1 MRGLG
6 TIINIILIFLAGTFS
21 CTFSSKMKEKMQETL
36 FLITGIAVIFVGI
49 AGAMEQMLMIENGR
63 LIPRN
68 IMMVICCL
76 AIGAIVGEYFDLDGK
91 MNQFADYVKKKS
103 NNGNDTKFVVAFV
116 NTSCVVCI
124 GAMAVIGAIK
134 DGVSGDITVLAAKGV
149 IDFILV
155 SVMSASLGKGCMFSV
170 IPVAIFQGSITLLAM
185 MLNTVVPAVALE
197 NLSCVGSI
205 LIFCVGVNMV
215 FERKIRVAN
224 VLPAV
229 IIAVIWG
236 MIF

>member
-6 TIINIILIFLAGTFS
+6 TIINIILIILAGTFG

-103 NNGNDTKFVVAFV
+103 NNGNDTKFIIAFV

-134 DGVSGDITVLAAKGV
+134 DGISGDITVLAAKGV

-155 SVMSASLGKGCMFSV
+155 SVMSASLGKGCMFSA

-215 FERKIRVAN
+215 FDRKMRVAN

-236 MIF
+236 MVF

>member
-6 TIINIILIFLAGTFS
+6 TIINIILIFLAGIFG

-155 SVMSASLGKGCMFSV
+155 SVMSASLGKGCMFSA

-215 FERKIRVAN
+215 FERKMRVAN

>member
-1 MRGLG
+1 MRGLA
-6 TIINIILIFLAGTFS
+6 TIINIILIFLAATFG

-155 SVMSASLGKGCMFSV
+155 SVMSASLGKGCMFSA

-215 FERKIRVAN
+215 FERKMRVAN

>member
-1 MRGLG
+1 MSKKLG
-6 TIINIILIFLAGTFS
+6 SLH
-21 CTFSSKMKEKMQETL
+21 
-36 FLITGIAVIFVGI
+36 
-49 AGAMEQMLMIENGR
+49 
-63 LIPRN
+63 
-68 IMMVICCL
+68 
-76 AIGAIVGEYFDLDGK
+76 
-91 MNQFADYVKKKS
+91 
-103 NNGNDTKFVVAFV
+103 NDTKFIIAFV

-155 SVMSASLGKGCMFSV
+155 SVMSASLGKGCMFSA

-215 FERKIRVAN
+215 FDRKMRVAN

-236 MIF
+236 MVF

>member
-6 TIINIILIFLAGTFS
+6 TIINIILIFLAGTFG

-49 AGAMEQMLMIENGR
+49 EGAMEQMLMIENGK

-103 NNGNDTKFVVAFV
+103 NNGNDTKFIVAFV

-155 SVMSASLGKGCMFSV
+155 SVMSASLGKGCMFSA

-215 FERKIRVAN
+215 FERKMRVAN

>member
-6 TIINIILIFLAGTFS
+6 TIINIILIFLAGTFG
-21 CTFSSKMKEKMQETL
+21 CTFSSKMKENMQETL

-155 SVMSASLGKGCMFSV
+155 SVMSASLGKGCMFSA

-215 FERKIRVAN
+215 FERKMRVAN

>member
-6 TIINIILIFLAGTFS
+6 TIINIILIFLAGTFG

-36 FLITGIAVIFVGI
+36 FLITGIAVIFIGI

-134 DGVSGDITVLAAKGV
+134 DGISGDITVLAAKGV

-155 SVMSASLGKGCMFSV
+155 SVMSASLGKGCMFSA

-197 NLSCVGSI
+197 NLLCVGSI

-215 FERKIRVAN
+215 FERKMRVAN

>member
-1 MRGLG
+1 
-6 TIINIILIFLAGTFS
+6 
-21 CTFSSKMKEKMQETL
+21 
-36 FLITGIAVIFVGI
+36 
-49 AGAMEQMLMIENGR
+49 
-63 LIPRN
+63 
-68 IMMVICCL
+68 MMVICCL
-76 AIGAIVGEYFDLDGK
+76 AIGAIVGECFDLDGK
-91 MNQFADYVKKKS
+91 INQFADYVKKKS
-103 NNGNDTKFVVAFV
+103 NNGNDTKFVIAFV

-134 DGVSGDITVLAAKGV
+134 DGVDGDVTVLAAKGV

-155 SVMSASLGKGCMFSV
+155 SVMSASLGKGCMFSA

-215 FERKIRVAN
+215 FDRKMRVAN

-236 MIF
+236 MVF

>member
-6 TIINIILIFLAGTFS
+6 TIINIILIVLAGTFGCS
-21 CTFSSKMKEKMQETL
+21 FSSKMKEKMQETL

-49 AGAMEQMLMIENGR
+49 AGAMEQMLMID
-63 LIPRN
+63 
-68 IMMVICCL
+68 ICCL

-134 DGVSGDITVLAAKGV
+134 DGISGDITVLAAKGV

-155 SVMSASLGKGCMFSV
+155 SVMSASLGKGCMFSA

-215 FERKIRVAN
+215 FDRKIRVAN
-224 VLPAV
+224 ILPAV
-229 IIAVIWG
+229 IIAVLWG
-236 MIF
+236 MIL

>member
-6 TIINIILIFLAGTFS
+6 TIINIILIVLAGTFGCS
-21 CTFSSKMKEKMQETL
+21 FSSKMKEKMQETL

-91 MNQFADYVKKKS
+91 KS

-134 DGVSGDITVLAAKGV
+134 DGISGDITVLAAKGV

-155 SVMSASLGKGCMFSV
+155 SVMSASLGKGCMFSA

-215 FERKIRVAN
+215 FDRKMRVAN

-229 IIAVIWG
+229 IIAVLWG
-236 MIF
+236 MVF

>member
-6 TIINIILIFLAGTFS
+6 TIINIILIILAGTFG
-21 CTFSSKMKEKMQETL
+21 CTFSSRMKEKMQETM

-155 SVMSASLGKGCMFSV
+155 SVMSASLGKGCMFSA

-215 FERKIRVAN
+215 FERKMRVAN

>member
-6 TIINIILIFLAGTFS
+6 TIINIILIVLAGTFG

-49 AGAMEQMLMIENGR
+49 VGAMEQMLMIENGR

-155 SVMSASLGKGCMFSV
+155 SVMSASLGKGCMFSA
-170 IPVAIFQGSITLLAM
+170 IPVAIFQGSIPVLAM

-215 FERKIRVAN
+215 FERKMRVAN

>member
-6 TIINIILIFLAGTFS
+6 TIINIILIFIAGTFG

-76 AIGAIVGEYFDLDGK
+76 AIGAIVGEYFDLDEK

-155 SVMSASLGKGCMFSV
+155 SVMSASLGKGCMFSA

-205 LIFCVGVNMV
+205 LIFCVGVNML
-215 FERKIRVAN
+215 FERKMRVAN

>member
-6 TIINIILIFLAGTFS
+6 TIINIILIFLAGTFG

-49 AGAMEQMLMIENGR
+49 AGAMEQMLMIENDR

-155 SVMSASLGKGCMFSV
+155 SVMSASLGKGCMFSA

-215 FERKIRVAN
+215 FERKMRVAN

>member
-6 TIINIILIFLAGTFS
+6 TIINIILIILAGTFG

-76 AIGAIVGEYFDLDGK
+76 AIGAIVGEYFDLAGK
-91 MNQFADYVKKKS
+91 INQFADYVKKKS
-103 NNGNDTKFVVAFV
+103 NNGNDTKFIIAFV

-155 SVMSASLGKGCMFSV
+155 SVMSASLGKGCMFSA

-215 FERKIRVAN
+215 FERKMRVAN

>member
-6 TIINIILIFLAGTFS
+6 TIINIILIILAGTFG

-134 DGVSGDITVLAAKGV
+134 DGVSGDITVLAAKSV

-155 SVMSASLGKGCMFSV
+155 SVMSASLGKGCMFSA

-215 FERKIRVAN
+215 FERKMRVAN

>member
-6 TIINIILIFLAGTFS
+6 TIINIILIVLAGTFGCS
-21 CTFSSKMKEKMQETL
+21 FSSKMKEKMQETL
-36 FLITGIAVIFVGI
+36 FLITGIAVIFIGI
-49 AGAMEQMLMIENGR
+49 AGAMEQMLIIENGR

-91 MNQFADYVKKKS
+91 INQFADYVKKKS
-103 NNGNDTKFVVAFV
+103 NNGNDTKFIIAFV

-155 SVMSASLGKGCMFSV
+155 SVMSA
-170 IPVAIFQGSITLLAM
+170 
-185 MLNTVVPAVALE
+185 
-197 NLSCVGSI
+197 
-205 LIFCVGVNMV
+205 
-215 FERKIRVAN
+215 
-224 VLPAV
+224 
-229 IIAVIWG
+229 
-236 MIF
+236 

>member
-6 TIINIILIFLAGTFS
+6 TIINIILIFLAGTFG

-124 GAMAVIGAIK
+124 GAIAVIGAIK

-155 SVMSASLGKGCMFSV
+155 SVMSASLGKGCMFSA

-215 FERKIRVAN
+215 FERKMRVAN

>member
-6 TIINIILIFLAGTFS
+6 TIINIILIFLAGTFG

-124 GAMAVIGAIK
+124 GAIAVIGAIK

-155 SVMSASLGKGCMFSV
+155 SVMSASLGKGCMFSA

-215 FERKIRVAN
+215 FERKMRVAN

-236 MIF
+236 MMF

>member
-6 TIINIILIFLAGTFS
+6 TIINIILIFLAGTFG

-134 DGVSGDITVLAAKGV
+134 DGISGDITVLAAKGV

-155 SVMSASLGKGCMFSV
+155 SVMSASLGKGCMFSA

-215 FERKIRVAN
+215 FERKMRVAN

>member
-6 TIINIILIFLAGTFS
+6 TIINIILIVLAGTFG

-49 AGAMEQMLMIENGR
+49 VGAMEQMLMIENGR

-155 SVMSASLGKGCMFSV
+155 SVMSASLGKGCMFSA

-185 MLNTVVPAVALE
+185 VLNTVVPAVALE

-215 FERKIRVAN
+215 FDRKIRVAN
-224 VLPAV
+224 ILPAV
-229 IIAVIWG
+229 VIAVLWG
-236 MIF
+236 MVF

>member
-6 TIINIILIFLAGTFS
+6 TIINIILIVLAGTFGCS
-21 CTFSSKMKEKMQETL
+21 FSSKMKEKMQETL
-36 FLITGIAVIFVGI
+36 FLVTGVAVIFIGI
-49 AGAMEQMLMIENGR
+49 AGAMEQMLCIENGR
-63 LIPRN
+63 LSPRN
-68 IMMVICCL
+68 ICCL

-91 MNQFADYVKKKS
+91 INQFADYVKKKS

-134 DGVSGDITVLAAKGV
+134 DGVNGDITVLAAKGV

-155 SVMSASLGKGCMFSV
+155 SVMSASLGKGCMFSA
-170 IPVAIFQGSITLLAM
+170 IPVAIFQGSITVLAM
-185 MLNTVVPAVALE
+185 MLNSVVSPVALD

-205 LIFCVGVNMV
+205 LIFCVGINMV
-215 FERKIRVAN
+215 FDCKIRVAN
-224 VLPAV
+224 ILPAV
-229 IIAVIWG
+229 VIAVLWG
-236 MIF
+236 MVF

>member
-6 TIINIILIFLAGTFS
+6 TIINIILIFLAGTFG

-49 AGAMEQMLMIENGR
+49 SGAMEQMLMIENGR

-155 SVMSASLGKGCMFSV
+155 SVMSASLGKGCMFSA

-215 FERKIRVAN
+215 FERKMRVAN